1 MSGLKEKIAYLQGLA
16 EGINFDKES
25 KEGKLFA
32 AVIEIL
38 DEMALSIEGI
48 SLNQSECESY
58 LEALDEDLGD
68 LEDDIYGEDGEYM
81 FEDDDED
88 NDDEDND
95 DEDVYEEE
103 CDCGNYVE
111 VACPHCF
118 SVINIEPGILDD
130 DDVLE
135 ITCPNCDKVIY
146 VNDDN
151 LEMQAKDNE
160 EE

>member
-1 MSGLKEKIAYLQGLA
+1 MSGLKERIAYLQGLA
-16 EGINFDKES
+16 EGISLDKES

-32 AVIEIL
+32 AMIEVL

-68 LEDDIYGEDGEYM
+68 LEDDIYGEDGEYT

-88 NDDEDND
+88 
-95 DEDVYEEE
+95 DVYEEE
-103 CDCGNYVE
+103 CECDNEECDCDNYVE

-135 ITCPNCDKVIY
+135 ITCPNCDEIIC
-146 VNDDN
+146 VNDDNDN
-151 LEMQAKDNE
+151 LEMQAQDKE